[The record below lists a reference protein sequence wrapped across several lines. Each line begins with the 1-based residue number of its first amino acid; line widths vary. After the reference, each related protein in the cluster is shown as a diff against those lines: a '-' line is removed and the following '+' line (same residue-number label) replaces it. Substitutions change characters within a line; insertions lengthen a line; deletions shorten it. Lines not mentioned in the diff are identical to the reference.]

1 MSITLHIPEDI
12 KINPI
17 VTEADFLKLA
27 IENQDLR
34 LERSHTGELTII
46 PPTGGETGNK
56 NLKIAAQLLIWSE
69 QNQSGLAF
77 DSSTG
82 FRLPNR
88 SIKSPDASWV
98 SNQKWNSLTLEQ
110 QKKFPPICPDFAIE
124 LRSPTDNLKT
134 LQDKMIEYLDNGL
147 LLGWLI
153 DPINKKVE
161 IYRKEQEKEILDN
174 PASISGEQVLLDFV
188 LDLSRIL

>member
-98 SNQKWNSLTLEQ
+98 SNQN
-110 QKKFPPICPDFAIE
+110 
-124 LRSPTDNLKT
+124 
-134 LQDKMIEYLDNGL
+134 
-147 LLGWLI
+147 
-153 DPINKKVE
+153 
-161 IYRKEQEKEILDN
+161 
-174 PASISGEQVLLDFV
+174 
-188 LDLSRIL
+188 